1 LNACF
6 LAQGI
11 SAQDRLDTGKQP
23 LGVWA
28 IHKKRRF
35 AWPDFVSVELSEL
48 ASIYCFDQSV
58 LNGCEVAL
66 LVNMFWQAGAVEINE
81 DGLLRTTRLFV
92 TGGRGG
98 RAISSEESL
107 EETHVRVS

>member
-1 LNACF
+1 M
-6 LAQGI
+6 AQRI

-23 LGVWA
+23 LGVRA
-28 IHKKRRF
+28 VHKKRRL

-66 LVNMFWQAGAVEINE
+66 LVNMFWQAGAVEMNE
-81 DGLLRTTRLFV
+81 DSLLRTIRWLF
-92 TGGRGG
+92 TCGRGG

-107 EETHVRVS
+107 EETHVRVSG